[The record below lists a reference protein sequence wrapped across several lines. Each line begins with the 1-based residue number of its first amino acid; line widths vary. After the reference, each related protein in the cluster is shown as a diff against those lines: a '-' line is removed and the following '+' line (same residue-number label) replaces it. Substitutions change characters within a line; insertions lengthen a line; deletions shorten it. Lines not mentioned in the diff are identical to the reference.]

1 MSNWIPLDIS
11 RVLRPED
18 VTTKP
23 CKHETTKT
31 TTTTPVTPVTPP
43 ATKARVSESPANT
56 STTTTAEILSL
67 SLQTIRTIRKR
78 SIPSFHTATMMAKRS
93 EAASTKS

>member
-23 CKHETTKT
+23 CKHETTT
-31 TTTTPVTPVTPP
+31 TTTTLVTPP
-43 ATKARVSESPANT
+43 ATKARVSESSANT
-56 STTTTAEILSL
+56 STTTTTEILSL
-67 SLQTIRTIRKR
+67 SLQTIRTIRKI
-78 SIPSFHTATMMAKRS
+78 SISSFHAATTMAKRS
-93 EAASTKS
+93 ESVPTKR

>member
-23 CKHETTKT
+23 CKHETTT
-31 TTTTPVTPVTPP
+31 TTTTLVTPL
-43 ATKARVSESPANT
+43 ATKARVSESSANT
-56 STTTTAEILSL
+56 STTTTTEILSL

-78 SIPSFHTATMMAKRS
+78 SISLFHTATTMAKRS
-93 EAASTKS
+93 ESASTER

>member
-23 CKHETTKT
+23 CKHQTTKT
-31 TTTTPVTPVTPP
+31 TTTTPVTPP

-56 STTTTAEILSL
+56 STTTTTEILSL

-78 SIPSFHTATMMAKRS
+78 SISLFHTATTMAKRS
-93 EAASTKS
+93 ESASTER

>member
-23 CKHETTKT
+23 CKHETTT
-31 TTTTPVTPVTPP
+31 TTTTLVTPP

-56 STTTTAEILSL
+56 STTTTTEILSL

-78 SIPSFHTATMMAKRS
+78 SISLFHTATTMAKRS
-93 EAASTKS
+93 ESASTER

>member
-23 CKHETTKT
+23 CKHETTT
-31 TTTTPVTPVTPP
+31 TTTTLVTPP
-43 ATKARVSESPANT
+43 ATKARVSESSANT
-56 STTTTAEILSL
+56 STTTTTAEILSL
-67 SLQTIRTIRKR
+67 SLQAIRTIRKR
-78 SIPSFHTATMMAKRS
+78 SISLFHTATTMAKRS
-93 EAASTKS
+93 ESTSTER

>member
-23 CKHETTKT
+23 CKHETTT
-31 TTTTPVTPVTPP
+31 TVTTSVTPP
-43 ATKARVSESPANT
+43 ATKARVSESSANT
-56 STTTTAEILSL
+56 STTTTTEILSL
-67 SLQTIRTIRKR
+67 SLQAIRTIRKR
-78 SIPSFHTATMMAKRS
+78 SISSFHTATTMAKRS
-93 EAASTKS
+93 ESASTKR

>member
-23 CKHETTKT
+23 CKHQTTKT
-31 TTTTPVTPVTPP
+31 TTSVTPP

-67 SLQTIRTIRKR
+67 SLQTIRTIRRR
-78 SIPSFHTATMMAKRS
+78 SISSFHTATMIAKRS
-93 EAASTKS
+93 EAASAKR

>member
-23 CKHETTKT
+23 CKHETTT
-31 TTTTPVTPVTPP
+31 TTTTLVTPP

-56 STTTTAEILSL
+56 STTTTTEILSL
-67 SLQTIRTIRKR
+67 SLQAIRTIRKR
-78 SIPSFHTATMMAKRS
+78 SISLFHTATTMAKRS
-93 EAASTKS
+93 ESASTER

>member
-23 CKHETTKT
+23 CKHETTT
-31 TTTTPVTPVTPP
+31 TTTTTPVTPP

>member
-23 CKHETTKT
+23 CKHETTT
-31 TTTTPVTPVTPP
+31 TTTSVTSVTPP

>member
-23 CKHETTKT
+23 CKHETTT
-31 TTTTPVTPVTPP
+31 TVTTSVTPP
-43 ATKARVSESPANT
+43 ATRARVSESPANT
-56 STTTTAEILSL
+56 STTTTTEILSL

-78 SIPSFHTATMMAKRS
+78 SISLFHTATTMAKRS
-93 EAASTKS
+93 ESASTKR

>member
-23 CKHETTKT
+23 CKHETTT
-31 TTTTPVTPVTPP
+31 TTTTLVTPP
-43 ATKARVSESPANT
+43 ATKARESESSANT
-56 STTTTAEILSL
+56 STTTTTEILSL

-93 EAASTKS
+93 EAASTKR

>member
-23 CKHETTKT
+23 CKHETTT
-31 TTTTPVTPVTPP
+31 TTTTLVTPP

-56 STTTTAEILSL
+56 STT
-67 SLQTIRTIRKR
+67 K
-78 SIPSFHTATMMAKRS
+78 IPSEMEVAPRYNC
-93 EAASTKS
+93 

>member
-23 CKHETTKT
+23 CKHETTT
-31 TTTTPVTPVTPP
+31 TTTTLVTPP
-43 ATKARVSESPANT
+43 ATKARVSESSANT
-56 STTTTAEILSL
+56 STTTTEILSL
-67 SLQTIRTIRKR
+67 SLQAIRTIRKR
-78 SIPSFHTATMMAKRS
+78 SISLFHTATTMAKRS
-93 EAASTKS
+93 ESASTER

>member
-23 CKHETTKT
+23 CKHETTT
-31 TTTTPVTPVTPP
+31 TTTTTVTPP
-43 ATKARVSESPANT
+43 ATKARVSESSTNT
-56 STTTTAEILSL
+56 STTTTTEILSL

-78 SIPSFHTATMMAKRS
+78 SISLFHTATTMAKRS
-93 EAASTKS
+93 ESASTER

>member
-31 TTTTPVTPVTPP
+31 TTTTPVTPP

>member
-11 RVLRPED
+11 RLLRPED

-23 CKHETTKT
+23 CKHETTT
-31 TTTTPVTPVTPP
+31 TTTTLVTPP
-43 ATKARVSESPANT
+43 ATKARVSESSANT
-56 STTTTAEILSL
+56 STTTTTEILSL

-78 SIPSFHTATMMAKRS
+78 SISLFHTATTMAKRS
-93 EAASTKS
+93 ESASTER

>member
-23 CKHETTKT
+23 CKHETTT
-31 TTTTPVTPVTPP
+31 TTTTLVTPP
-43 ATKARVSESPANT
+43 ATKARVSESSANT
-56 STTTTAEILSL
+56 STTTTTEILSL
-67 SLQTIRTIRKR
+67 SLQAIRTIRKR
-78 SIPSFHTATMMAKRS
+78 SISLFHTATTMAKRS
-93 EAASTKS
+93 ESASTKR

>member
-23 CKHETTKT
+23 CKHETTT
-31 TTTTPVTPVTPP
+31 TTTTLVTPP

-78 SIPSFHTATMMAKRS
+78 SISLFHTATTMAKRS
-93 EAASTKS
+93 ESASTER

>member
-1 MSNWIPLDIS
+1 MDIS

-23 CKHETTKT
+23 CKHETTT
-31 TTTTPVTPVTPP
+31 TTTTTLVTPP
-43 ATKARVSESPANT
+43 ATKARVSESSANT
-56 STTTTAEILSL
+56 STTTTTEILSL

-78 SIPSFHTATMMAKRS
+78 SISLFHTATTMAKRS
-93 EAASTKS
+93 ESASTER

>member
-23 CKHETTKT
+23 CKHETTT
-31 TTTTPVTPVTPP
+31 TTTTTTLVTPP
-43 ATKARVSESPANT
+43 ATKATVSESSANT
-56 STTTTAEILSL
+56 STTTTTEILSL

-78 SIPSFHTATMMAKRS
+78 SISLFHTATTMAKRS
-93 EAASTKS
+93 ESASTER

>member
-23 CKHETTKT
+23 CKHETTT
-31 TTTTPVTPVTPP
+31 TTTLVTPP
-43 ATKARVSESPANT
+43 ATKARVSESSANT
-56 STTTTAEILSL
+56 STTTTTEILSL
-67 SLQTIRTIRKR
+67 SLQAIRTIRKR
-78 SIPSFHTATMMAKRS
+78 SISLFHTATTMAKRS
-93 EAASTKS
+93 ESASTER

>member
-23 CKHETTKT
+23 CKHETTT
-31 TTTTPVTPVTPP
+31 TTTTLVTPP
-43 ATKARVSESPANT
+43 ATKARVSESSANT
-56 STTTTAEILSL
+56 STTTTTEILSL

-78 SIPSFHTATMMAKRS
+78 SISSFYTATMMAKRS

>member
-11 RVLRPED
+11 RLLRPED

-23 CKHETTKT
+23 CKHETTT
-31 TTTTPVTPVTPP
+31 TTTTLVTPP
-43 ATKARVSESPANT
+43 ATKARVSESSANT
-56 STTTTAEILSL
+56 STTTTEILSL

-78 SIPSFHTATMMAKRS
+78 SISLFHTATTMAKRS
-93 EAASTKS
+93 ESASTER

>member
-23 CKHETTKT
+23 CKHETTT
-31 TTTTPVTPVTPP
+31 TTTTTTTSVTPP
-43 ATKARVSESPANT
+43 ATRARVSESPANT
-56 STTTTAEILSL
+56 STTTTTEILSL
-67 SLQTIRTIRKR
+67 SLQAIRTIRKR
-78 SIPSFHTATMMAKRS
+78 SISLFHTATTMAKRS
-93 EAASTKS
+93 EAVSTKS

>member
-23 CKHETTKT
+23 CKHETTT
-31 TTTTPVTPVTPP
+31 TTTTLVTPP
-43 ATKARVSESPANT
+43 ATRARVSESPANT
-56 STTTTAEILSL
+56 STTTTTEILSL

-78 SIPSFHTATMMAKRS
+78 SISLFHTATTMAKRS
-93 EAASTKS
+93 ESASTER

>member
-23 CKHETTKT
+23 CKHETTT
-31 TTTTPVTPVTPP
+31 TTTTLVTPP
-43 ATKARVSESPANT
+43 ATKARVSESSANT
-56 STTTTAEILSL
+56 STTTTTEILSL
-67 SLQTIRTIRKR
+67 SLQAIRTIRKR
-78 SIPSFHTATMMAKRS
+78 SISLFHTATTMAKRS
-93 EAASTKS
+93 ESASTER

>member
-23 CKHETTKT
+23 CKHETTT
-31 TTTTPVTPVTPP
+31 TTTTTLLTPP
-43 ATKARVSESPANT
+43 ATKARVSESSANT
-56 STTTTAEILSL
+56 STTTTTEILSL

-78 SIPSFHTATMMAKRS
+78 SISLFHTATTMAKRS
-93 EAASTKS
+93 ESASTER

>member
-23 CKHETTKT
+23 CKHETTT
-31 TTTTPVTPVTPP
+31 TTTTLVTPP
-43 ATKARVSESPANT
+43 ATKARVSESSANT
-56 STTTTAEILSL
+56 STTTTTEILSL
-67 SLQTIRTIRKR
+67 SSQAIRTIRKR
-78 SIPSFHTATMMAKRS
+78 SISLFHTATTMAKRS
-93 EAASTKS
+93 ESASTER

>member
-31 TTTTPVTPVTPP
+31 TTTTPVTPP

-56 STTTTAEILSL
+56 STTTTTEILSL

-78 SIPSFHTATMMAKRS
+78 SISLFHTATTMAKRS
-93 EAASTKS
+93 ESASTER

>member
-23 CKHETTKT
+23 CKHQT
-31 TTTTPVTPVTPP
+31 TTTTTSVTPP

-67 SLQTIRTIRKR
+67 SLQTIRKIRKR
-78 SIPSFHTATMMAKRS
+78 SIPSFHTATMNAKRS
-93 EAASTKS
+93 EAAST

>member
-23 CKHETTKT
+23 CKHETTT
-31 TTTTPVTPVTPP
+31 TTTTLVTPP
-43 ATKARVSESPANT
+43 ATKARVSESSANT
-56 STTTTAEILSL
+56 STTATTEILSL

-78 SIPSFHTATMMAKRS
+78 SISLFHTATTMAKRS
-93 EAASTKS
+93 ESASTER

>member
-18 VTTKP
+18 MTTKP
-23 CKHETTKT
+23 CKHETTT
-31 TTTTPVTPVTPP
+31 TTTTLVTPP
-43 ATKARVSESPANT
+43 ATKARVSESSANT
-56 STTTTAEILSL
+56 STTTTTEILSL

-78 SIPSFHTATMMAKRS
+78 SISLFHTATTMAKRS
-93 EAASTKS
+93 ESASTER

>member
-23 CKHETTKT
+23 CKHETTT
-31 TTTTPVTPVTPP
+31 TTTTLVTPP
-43 ATKARVSESPANT
+43 ATKARVSESSANT

-78 SIPSFHTATMMAKRS
+78 SISLFHTATTMAKRS
-93 EAASTKS
+93 ESASTER

>member
-23 CKHETTKT
+23 CKHETTT
-31 TTTTPVTPVTPP
+31 TTTTLVTPP
-43 ATKARVSESPANT
+43 ATKARVSESSANT
-56 STTTTAEILSL
+56 STTTTTEILSL

-78 SIPSFHTATMMAKRS
+78 SISLFHTATTMAKRS
-93 EAASTKS
+93 ESASTER

>member
-23 CKHETTKT
+23 CKHQTTKT
-31 TTTTPVTPVTPP
+31 TTTTPVTPP